1 MKFTGM
7 KDVLKGRDTKNNSR
21 MLRRITAIIVGSM
34 TFGMLSVVTLSIIVF
49 SICYMRN
56 TQNLIVHTA
65 NGAMGIMNDWAL
77 TLKSLTSSAA
87 VRPDLVQ
94 AVREGDRTQ
103 LEEIIS
109 SFSDSSD
116 VELFAFT
123 DRNGVVLPGGGY
135 SIDAGTDIREH
146 TGVADALAGREGL
159 TYEPLGDMGYAVAYS
174 FPVRDSDGSL
184 LGAAVSAYD
193 LTTGSFVELMK
204 DGFDVEC
211 TVFHGGERMETTL
224 AVGAGSRLDNTAIL
238 HEVLDE
244 HNIFVGRNRV
254 DGIAYLSVYEPLKSD
269 RGDVTGMLFIAKDLS
284 EVYGISNRV
293 ILFVVP
299 YTLLMVIV
307 SGLVISFAMNR
318 MSRRERS
325 VSESLFSETEKLA
338 ASARQNAATA
348 QDQTASV
355 KEIVA
360 TMEDNNEL
368 SENIS
373 QKIKD
378 VSGVAEKTSGDVA
391 EGVSYLAANVRQLH
405 EIAAANQNTIDGIK
419 SLGDKISNI
428 WDIVTLINSVA
439 DQAKIIAFNAELEA
453 SSAGEAGKNFH
464 IVATEIRRLADGII
478 DGTKEIKEKINEIQ
492 QSSDSLILASENGT
506 VKIEEGYDT
515 AKTLKERF
523 DSIKNASEVTAASSG
538 DITTIIQQQA
548 AATEQI
554 LTTLKQIAAGV
565 ENFSSATESI
575 STASQNLKAI
585 AMEMNRQTV
594 RQDDGQ

>member
-7 KDVLKGRDTKNNSR
+7 KGVFGGTDTRNDSKTLS
-21 MLRRITAIIVGSM
+21 RITAIIVGSM

-87 VRPDLVQ
+87 IRPDLVQ
-94 AVREGDRTQ
+94 AVREGDREQ
-103 LEEIIS
+103 LEEIVS

-135 SIDAGTDIREH
+135 SIGAGTDLREH

-159 TYEPLGDMGYAVAYS
+159 TYEPLGDMGYALAYS

-184 LGAAVSAYD
+184 LGTVVSAYD

-254 DGIAYLSVYEPLKSD
+254 DGISYLSVYEPLKSD

-318 MSRRERS
+318 MRRRERT

-338 ASARQNAATA
+338 SSARQNASTA

-368 SENIS
+368 SEHIS
-373 QKIKD
+373 QKIRD

-391 EGVSYLAANVRQLH
+391 EGVSYLAANVRQLR
-405 EIAAANQNTIDGIK
+405 EIAEANQNTIDGIK
-419 SLGDKISNI
+419 VLGDRINNI

-492 QSSDSLILASENGT
+492 QSSDRLIIASESGT
-506 VKIEEGYDT
+506 EKINEGV
-515 AKTLKERF
+515 AGAMGLSERF
-523 DSIKNASEVTAASSG
+523 DRIKNASEVTATSAG
-538 DITTIIQQQA
+538 AITTIIQQQA
-548 AATEQI
+548 ASSEQMLQTLRQIAGGVESFSVATEAI
-554 LTTLKQIAAGV
+554 
-565 ENFSSATESI
+565 SI
-575 STASQNLKAI
+575 ASQKLQHI
-585 AMEMNRQTV
+585 AEELTR
-594 RQDDGQ
+594 